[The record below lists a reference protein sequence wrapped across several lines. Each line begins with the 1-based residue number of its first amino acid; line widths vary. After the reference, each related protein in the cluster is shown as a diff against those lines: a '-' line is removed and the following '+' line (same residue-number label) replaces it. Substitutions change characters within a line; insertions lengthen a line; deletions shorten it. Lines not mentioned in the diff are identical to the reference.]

1 MYRPSG
7 YGKVQGVIVT
17 PNPHCA
23 IRKTGAALMM
33 MATTAVFV
41 TFQGSSSG
49 AASLV
54 PFFSC
59 MSRNSAAAT
68 AKSRAAAAAKQGQ
81 SSAAA
86 AAMHAWKI
94 VLRYYELK
102 RGHEFNSAPQ
112 RKLSQSFGL
121 DLSAAASASAAVTA
135 SASTS
140 PKQSLLATVGQIIAT
155 HEPYRRSDDAKF
167 KAFVCAGLK

>member
-1 MYRPSG
+1 
-7 YGKVQGVIVT
+7 
-17 PNPHCA
+17 
-23 IRKTGAALMM
+23 M
-33 MATTAVFV
+33 MAERR
-41 TFQGSSSG
+41 FQGSSSG

-68 AKSRAAAAAKQGQ
+68 AKSRAAAAAAAAAKQ
-81 SSAAA
+81 SSAAV
-86 AAMHAWKI
+86 HAWKI
-94 VLRYYELK
+94 VLRYYDLK

-167 KAFVCAGLK
+167 KAFVCAGLKYVCFLPLLREHKA